1 MKFISSTI
9 FIALVLCSFI
19 AHAQNNYS
27 DSLHRERQE
36 FEDSLLKTDYL
47 LNKMER
53 AGIKAIDYFPVDTSW
68 VIEGHLI
75 KDSGKAFEMPTS
87 TERKPKYK
95 RYGWL
100 CLKHGDRT
108 FRLAA
113 YQNLEL
119 KGKEYRNYL
128 FVPFKDANAPEL
140 TYGGGRYLE
149 LHRERGSKAITV
161 DFNAAFNPYC
171 VYSHRFSCP
180 ITPAVNHLDFPI
192 EAGEKNPVLKKSD
205 NR

>member
-1 MKFISSTI
+1 MKLICSNI
-9 FIALVLCSFI
+9 LIVLVLCSFI
-19 AHAQNNYS
+19 ANSQNSYI
-27 DSLHRERQE
+27 DSLQRERQE
-36 FEDSLLKTDYL
+36 FEDTLLTTDYL
-47 LNKMER
+47 INKMER
-53 AGIKAIDYFPVDTSW
+53 AGIKALSYFPVDTSW
-68 VIEGHLI
+68 VIDGHLI
-75 KDSGKAFEMPTS
+75 KDKGKAFEMPTS
-87 TERKPKYK
+87 TERKPKYR
-95 RYGWL
+95 RYGWI
-100 CLKHGDRT
+100 CLQHDDQT

-128 FVPFKDANAPEL
+128 FVPFKDVNAPAS

-149 LHRERGSKAITV
+149 LHRERGSKTITV

-180 ITPAVNHLDFPI
+180 ITPEVNHLNFPI